1 MKKILNIILLIILTI
16 SNNTI
21 IFANAANATTTENP
35 PISVSAIEDT
45 PVTSTADIENPN
57 STEKGQGTVSEY
69 ATDNSK
75 EFYTITAN
83 TGDGEK
89 ETFYMVIDKNSSSE
103 NVYFLKEVE
112 VDDITSLSKGS
123 NNENETNEEDLN
135 FVFGNEEV
143 LENKETEKSEVQ
155 SEVQIDE
162 VKNAAPEETDE
173 NNSSETKKTKS
184 TSPIIIIV
192 VCIVVGAF
200 GYYKKI
206 YKKKNSKADENNDIA
221 DTYDY
226 ISDNTDDTNNI
237 NDTIDE
243 KEESTEELFKKY
255 ENIKNDDIDVSES
268 DIYEENNNGDNED
281 NNDEQPQDHY
291 VDEEEFI

>member
-69 ATDNSK
+69 ATDSSK

-83 TGDGEK
+83 TGNGEK

-112 VDDITSLSKGS
+112 VSDISSLSKGS
-123 NNENETNEEDLN
+123 NNENEPNEEDLN
-135 FVFGNEEV
+135 FVFGNEEA
-143 LENKETEKSEVQ
+143 LENKETEK

-206 YKKKNSKADENNDIA
+206 YKKKNNKADENNDIA

-226 ISDNTDDTNNI
+226 NTDDTNNI

-281 NNDEQPQDHY
+281 NDDEQPQNQNHY

>member
-1 MKKILNIILLIILTI
+1 MKKILNIILLIVLTI

-69 ATDNSK
+69 ATDSSK

-83 TGDGEK
+83 TGNGEK

-135 FVFGNEEV
+135 FVFGNEEA
-143 LENKETEKSEVQ
+143 LENKETEK

-206 YKKKNSKADENNDIA
+206 YKKKNNKADENNDIA

>member
-45 PVTSTADIENPN
+45 PVTSTADVENPN

-69 ATDNSK
+69 AMDNSK

-112 VDDITSLSKGS
+112 VSDISSLSKGS
-123 NNENETNEEDLN
+123 NNENEPNEEDLN
-135 FVFGNEEV
+135 FVFGNEEA

-155 SEVQIDE
+155 IDE
-162 VKNAAPEETDE
+162 VKNAVPEETDE

-226 ISDNTDDTNNI
+226 NTDDTNNI

-281 NNDEQPQDHY
+281 NDDEQPRDHY

>member
-16 SNNTI
+16 SNKTI
-21 IFANAANATTTENP
+21 IFANATNATTTENP

-45 PVTSTADIENPN
+45 PVTSTADLENPN

-69 ATDNSK
+69 ATDSSK

-112 VDDITSLSKGS
+112 VSDIASLSKGS

-135 FVFGNEEV
+135 FVFGNEEA
-143 LENKETEKSEVQ
+143 LENTETEK

>member
-1 MKKILNIILLIILTI
+1 MKKILNIILLIVLTI

-69 ATDNSK
+69 ATDSSK

-83 TGDGEK
+83 TGNGEK

-135 FVFGNEEV
+135 FVFGNEEA
-143 LENKETEKSEVQ
+143 LENKETEK

-173 NNSSETKKTKS
+173 NNSSETKKQN
-184 TSPIIIIV
+184 PPP
-192 VCIVVGAF
+192 
-200 GYYKKI
+200 
-206 YKKKNSKADENNDIA
+206 
-221 DTYDY
+221 
-226 ISDNTDDTNNI
+226 
-237 NDTIDE
+237 
-243 KEESTEELFKKY
+243 LLL
-255 ENIKNDDIDVSES
+255 
-268 DIYEENNNGDNED
+268 
-281 NNDEQPQDHY
+281 
-291 VDEEEFI
+291 